1 MITRL
6 LELSGSFFLRC
17 CGGHGGKWQNIPDD
31 IDEND
36 DDAVK
41 EYIKKVWD
49 DIGLPNGNYIDESA
63 GLDEDAGFNI
73 VRK

>member
-1 MITRL
+1 MHHMPKTIEFGMYWEMYGRQTVD
-6 LELSGSFFLRC
+6 
-17 CGGHGGKWQNIPDD
+17 IPDD

-63 GLDEDAGFNI
+63 RLDEDADINI